1 MLSLL
6 RRNRD
11 IRLLFASQVVSYL
24 GDWFTFVALA
34 GLVEDLTGS
43 KFLVSLVMVSLS
55 LPSFLMSPIAGS
67 VADKFDRRRI
77 VIIVSLAQ
85 SVAALGLLMVNDK
98 GTVWL
103 AFAFQSI
110 ITALASFVGP
120 ATGAAV
126 PNLVDNDTD
135 LRTANSLFGSTWGV
149 MLAVGSGLGG
159 LFSSAFGRDAAF
171 VADAVSFLLA
181 AAFIGGIRRSMQQE
195 RDASA
200 PRKVRPLSDMGEAV
214 RLARS
219 DRVILA
225 LLASKATFAVGA
237 GIVSQLAVL
246 ASNAFQA
253 GDAGRGFLLGARG
266 VGSGLGP
273 IIAARLVGRDMP
285 RLLGVCGL
293 AGLGF
298 SLSYLGAGMSPALWM
313 ACVCVGMAHLG
324 GGAQW
329 TLSTMGLQMESPD
342 HLRGRVLAGDFALV
356 TLMIS
361 LTSILAGTVSQS
373 IGVRP
378 TVIVFSLMAAAASTT
393 YLVATAGLRRRLRS
407 APPR

>member
-1 MLSLL
+1 MFSLL
-6 RRNRD
+6 RRNSD
-11 IRLLFASQVVSYL
+11 VRLLFGAQVVSYL

-43 KFLVSLVMVSLS
+43 KFLVSLVLVSFS

-77 VIIVSLAQ
+77 VVIVSVAQALA
-85 SVAALGLLMVNDK
+85 ATGLLLVGE

-103 AFAFQSI
+103 AFLFQSI

-126 PNLVDNDTD
+126 PNLVDNDED

-149 MLAVGSGLGG
+149 MLAVGAGAGG

-171 VADAVSFLLA
+171 VADAISFLVA
-181 AAFIGGIRRSMQQE
+181 AILIAGIRRPMQE
-195 RDASA
+195 ARASTA
-200 PRKVRPLSDMGEAV
+200 SRKVRPVADMAEAV

-225 LLASKATFAVGA
+225 LLASKVTFAVGA

-246 ASNAFQA
+246 ASSAFNA

-273 IIAARLVGRDMP
+273 IIAARLVGRDMAK
-285 RLLGVCGL
+285 LLRVCGL

-298 SLSYLGAGMSPALWM
+298 SVCYLGAGVSPVLWM
-313 ACVCVGMAHLG
+313 ACVCVGLAHLG

-342 HLRGRVLAGDFALV
+342 ELRGRVLAGDFALV
-356 TLMIS
+356 TLMLS
-361 LTSILAGTVSQS
+361 LTSLMAGIVSES
-373 IGVRP
+373 VGVRP
-378 TVIVFSLMAAAASTT
+378 TVIVFSVLAASASVT
-393 YLVATAGLRRRLRS
+393 YLFATAGIRRRLRTEP
-407 APPR
+407 PPR

>member
-11 IRLLFASQVVSYL
+11 IRLLFSAQVVSYL

-43 KFLVSLVMVSLS
+43 SFLVSMVLVAFS
-55 LPSFLMSPIAGS
+55 LPSFLMSPVAGP
-67 VADKFDRRRI
+67 VADRFDRRKI
-77 VIIVSLAQ
+77 VVIVSGGQA
-85 SVAALGLLMVNDK
+85 VAAAGLLLVGEN
-98 GTVWL
+98 TVWL
-103 AFAFQSI
+103 AFVFQSI

-126 PNLVDNDTD
+126 PNLVDNDDD
-135 LRTANSLFGSTWGV
+135 LRRANSLFGSTWGV
-149 MLAVGSGLGG
+149 MLAVGAGLGG
-159 LFSSAFGRDAAF
+159 MFSAAFGRDAAF
-171 VADAVSFLLA
+171 IADAISFVA
-181 AAFIGGIRRSMQQE
+181 AGLFISRIKRPMQEARALGATRR
-195 RDASA
+195 
-200 PRKVRPLSDMGEAV
+200 VRPIADMTEAA

-219 DRVILA
+219 NHVIMA
-225 LLASKATFAVGA
+225 LMASKATFAVGA

-246 ASNAFQA
+246 ASNAFDA
-253 GDAGRGFLLGARG
+253 GDAGRGALLGARG

-285 RLLGVCGL
+285 KLLRVCGL

-298 SLSYLGAGMSPALWM
+298 SIAYLLAGISPALWV
-313 ACVCVGMAHLG
+313 ACICVAIAHLG

-342 HLRGRVLAGDFALV
+342 ELRGRIIAGDFALV
-356 TLMIS
+356 TLM
-361 LTSILAGTVSQS
+361 LGVTSALAGAVSES
-373 IGVRP
+373 IGVRE
-378 TVIVFSLMAAAASTT
+378 TVVVFSAMAAAASCT
-393 YLVATAGLRRRLRS
+393 YLAATSRLRRRLRS
-407 APPR
+407 EQQPG

>member
-1 MLSLL
+1 MFSLL

-11 IRLLFASQVVSYL
+11 IRLLFFAQVVSYL

-43 KFLVSLVMVSLS
+43 SFLVSMVLVAFS
-55 LPSFLMSPIAGS
+55 LPSFLMSPVAGP
-67 VADKFDRRRI
+67 VADRFDRRKI
-77 VIIVSLAQ
+77 VMVVSVGQA
-85 SVAALGLLMVNDK
+85 VAAACLLLVDA

-103 AFAFQSI
+103 AFVAQSV

-126 PNLVDNDTD
+126 PNLVDSDDD
-135 LRTANSLFGSTWGV
+135 LRLANSLFGSTWGV
-149 MLAVGSGLGG
+149 MLAVGAGLGG
-159 LFSSAFGRDAAF
+159 IFSAAFGRDAAF

-181 AAFIGGIRRSMQQE
+181 AALIAGIRRPMQE
-195 RDASA
+195 DRTGS
-200 PRKVRPLSDMGEAV
+200 PTRRVRPIADMAEAA

-219 DRVILA
+219 NTVIMA
-225 LLASKATFAVGA
+225 LMASKATFAVGA

-246 ASNAFQA
+246 ASNAFDA
-253 GDAGRGFLLGARG
+253 GDAGRGALLGSRG
-266 VGSGLGP
+266 IGSGLGP

-285 RLLGVCGL
+285 KLLRICGL
-293 AGLGF
+293 SGLGF
-298 SLSYLGAGMSPALWM
+298 AVAYLFAGLSPALWM
-313 ACVCVGMAHLG
+313 ACICVAFAHLG

-342 HLRGRVLAGDFALV
+342 ALRGRIIAGDFALV
-356 TLMIS
+356 TLMLG
-361 LTSILAGTVSQS
+361 LTSTLAGLVSEA

-378 TVIVFSLMAAAASTT
+378 TVTVFSVLA
-393 YLVATAGLRRRLRS
+393 ATASIVYLAATRRLRQ
-407 APPR
+407 RLRT

>member
-1 MLSLL
+1 VLSLL

-11 IRLLFASQVVSYL
+11 IRLLFFAQVVSYL

-43 KFLVSLVMVSLS
+43 SFLVSLVLVAFS
-55 LPSFLMSPIAGS
+55 LPSFLMSPVAGP
-67 VADKFDRRRI
+67 VADRFDRRRI
-77 VIIVSLAQ
+77 VVVVSIGQ
-85 SVAALGLLMVNDK
+85 AAGAMGLLLVGE

-103 AFAFQSI
+103 AFVFQSI

-126 PNLVDNDTD
+126 PNLVDNDED
-135 LRTANSLFGSTWGV
+135 LRRANSLFGSTWGV
-149 MLAVGSGLGG
+149 MLAVGAGLGG
-159 LFSSAFGRDAAF
+159 VFSAAFGRDAAF
-171 VADAVSFLLA
+171 IADAVSFVA
-181 AAFIGGIRRSMQQE
+181 AAALIAGIRRPMQEQ
-195 RDASA
+195 RAA
-200 PRKVRPLSDMGEAV
+200 TATRRVRPIADMAEAA

-219 DRVILA
+219 NRVIMA
-225 LLASKATFAVGA
+225 LMASKATFAVGA

-246 ASNAFQA
+246 ASSAFDA
-253 GDAGRGFLLGARG
+253 GDAGRGALLGARG

-285 RLLGVCGL
+285 KLLRVCGL

-298 SLSYLGAGMSPALWM
+298 SVAYLLAGLSPALWV
-313 ACVCVGMAHLG
+313 ACICVAFAHLG

-342 HLRGRVLAGDFALV
+342 ELRGRIIAGDFALV
-356 TLMIS
+356 TLM
-361 LTSILAGTVSQS
+361 LGVTSALAGAVSEA

-378 TVIVFSLMAAAASTT
+378 TVVVFSVMAATASCT
-393 YLVATAGLRRRLRS
+393 YLAATSHLRRRLRTEQLL
-407 APPR
+407 R

>member
-11 IRLLFASQVVSYL
+11 IRLLFSAQVVSYL

-43 KFLVSLVMVSLS
+43 SFLVSMVLVAFS
-55 LPSFLMSPIAGS
+55 LPSFLMSPVAGP
-67 VADKFDRRRI
+67 VADRFDRRKI
-77 VIIVSLAQ
+77 VVIVSGGQA
-85 SVAALGLLMVNDK
+85 VAAAGLLLVGEN
-98 GTVWL
+98 TVWL
-103 AFAFQSI
+103 AFVFQSI

-126 PNLVDNDTD
+126 PNLVDNDDD
-135 LRTANSLFGSTWGV
+135 LRRANSLFGSTWGV
-149 MLAVGSGLGG
+149 MLAVGAGLGG
-159 LFSSAFGRDAAF
+159 MFSAAFGRDAAF
-171 VADAVSFLLA
+171 IADAISFVA
-181 AAFIGGIRRSMQQE
+181 AGLFISRIKRPMQEARAHGATRR
-195 RDASA
+195 
-200 PRKVRPLSDMGEAV
+200 VRPIADMTEAA

-219 DRVILA
+219 NHVIMA
-225 LLASKATFAVGA
+225 LMASKATFAVGA

-246 ASNAFQA
+246 ASNAFDA
-253 GDAGRGFLLGARG
+253 GDAGRGALLGARG

-285 RLLGVCGL
+285 KLLRVCGL

-298 SLSYLGAGMSPALWM
+298 SIAYLLAGISPALWV
-313 ACVCVGMAHLG
+313 ACICVAIAHLG

-342 HLRGRVLAGDFALV
+342 ELRGRIIAGDFALV
-356 TLMIS
+356 TLM
-361 LTSILAGTVSQS
+361 LGVTSALAGAVSES
-373 IGVRP
+373 IGVRE
-378 TVIVFSLMAAAASTT
+378 TVVVFSAMAAAASCT
-393 YLVATAGLRRRLRS
+393 YLAATSRLRRRLRS
-407 APPR
+407 EQQPG

>member
-1 MLSLL
+1 MFSLL

-11 IRLLFASQVVSYL
+11 IRLLFFAQVVSYL

-43 KFLVSLVMVSLS
+43 SFLVSMVLVAFS
-55 LPSFLMSPIAGS
+55 LPSFLMSPVAGA
-67 VADKFDRRRI
+67 VADRFDRRKI
-77 VIIVSLAQ
+77 VIAVSLGQAL
-85 SVAALGLLMVNDK
+85 AASCLLLVGE

-103 AFAFQSI
+103 AFLAQSA

-126 PNLVDNDTD
+126 PNLVDSDDD
-135 LRTANSLFGSTWGV
+135 LRLANSLFGSTWGV
-149 MLAVGSGLGG
+149 MLAVGAGLGG
-159 LFSSAFGRDAAF
+159 VFSAAFGRDAAF
-171 VADAVSFLLA
+171 VADAVSFVLA
-181 AAFIGGIRRSMQQE
+181 AGLIAGIRRPMQE
-195 RDASA
+195 DRTGS
-200 PRKVRPLSDMGEAV
+200 PTRRVRPIADMAEAA

-219 DRVILA
+219 NTVILA
-225 LLASKATFAVGA
+225 LMASKATFAVGA

-246 ASNAFQA
+246 ASNAFDA
-253 GDAGRGFLLGARG
+253 GDAGRGALLGSRG

-285 RLLGVCGL
+285 KLLRVCGL
-293 AGLGF
+293 SGLGF
-298 SLSYLGAGMSPALWM
+298 AVAYLFAGLSPALWI
-313 ACVCVGMAHLG
+313 ACICVAFAHLG

-342 HLRGRVLAGDFALV
+342 ALRGRIIAGDFALV
-356 TLMIS
+356 TLM
-361 LTSILAGTVSQS
+361 LGVTSTLAGVVSET

-378 TVIVFSLMAAAASTT
+378 TVTVFSVLA
-393 YLVATAGLRRRLRS
+393 ATASVVYLTATRGLRQRLRT
-407 APPR
+407 

>member
-11 IRLLFASQVVSYL
+11 LRLLFGAQVVSYL

-43 KFLVSLVMVSLS
+43 KFLVSLVLVAFS
-55 LPSFLMSPIAGS
+55 LPSFLMSPVAGS
-67 VADKFDRRRI
+67 VADRFDRRK
-77 VIIVSLAQ
+77 VVTVVSLGQA
-85 SVAALGLLMVNDK
+85 VAALGLLLVGS

-103 AFAFQSI
+103 AFVCQSI
-110 ITALASFVGP
+110 ITGLASFVGP

-126 PNLVDNDTD
+126 PNLVDSDDD
-135 LRTANSLFGSTWGV
+135 LRTANSLLGSTWGV
-149 MLAVGSGLGG
+149 MLAVGAGLGG

-171 VADAVSFLLA
+171 IADAVTFVA
-181 AAFIGGIRRSMQQE
+181 AALMIASIKRPMQQHS
-195 RDASA
+195 DQSKKGA
-200 PRKVRPLSDMGEAV
+200 VRPIADMREALH
-214 RLARS
+214 LART
-219 DRVILA
+219 DTVILA
-225 LLASKATFAVGA
+225 LMASKATFAVGA

-246 ASNAFQA
+246 ASNAFDA
-253 GDAGRGFLLGARG
+253 GDAGRGALLGARG

-285 RLLGVCGL
+285 KLLKVCGL

-298 SLSYLGAGMSPALWM
+298 SIAYLGAGLSPALWI
-313 ACVCVGMAHLG
+313 ACICVAFAHLG

-342 HLRGRVLAGDFALV
+342 AMRGRVLAGDFALV
-356 TLMIS
+356 TLMLSVTS
-361 LTSILAGTVSQS
+361 LLAGVVSEWL
-373 IGVRP
+373 GVRP
-378 TVIVFSLMAAAASTT
+378 TITIFATLAAIASLT
-393 YLVATAGLRRRLRS
+393 YLSVTSPIRRRLRS
-407 APPR
+407 EQQHQ

>member
-1 MLSLL
+1 MFSLL

-11 IRLLFASQVVSYL
+11 IRLLFFAQVVSYL

-43 KFLVSLVMVSLS
+43 SFLVSMVLVAFS
-55 LPSFLMSPIAGS
+55 LPSFLMSPVAGA
-67 VADKFDRRRI
+67 VADRFDRRKI
-77 VIIVSLAQ
+77 VIWVSLGQAL
-85 SVAALGLLMVNDK
+85 AAACLLLVDA

-103 AFAFQSI
+103 AFVAQSA

-126 PNLVDNDTD
+126 PNLVDSDDD
-135 LRTANSLFGSTWGV
+135 LRLANSLFGSTWGV
-149 MLAVGSGLGG
+149 MLAVGAGLGG
-159 LFSSAFGRDAAF
+159 VFSAAFGRDAAF
-171 VADAVSFLLA
+171 VADAVSFVLA
-181 AAFIGGIRRSMQQE
+181 ATLIAGIRRPMQE
-195 RDASA
+195 DRTGA
-200 PRKVRPLSDMGEAV
+200 PTRRVRPIADMAEAA

-219 DRVILA
+219 NTVIMA
-225 LLASKATFAVGA
+225 LMASKATFAVGA

-246 ASNAFQA
+246 ASNAFDA
-253 GDAGRGFLLGARG
+253 GDAGRGALLGSRG

-285 RLLGVCGL
+285 KLLRVCGL
-293 AGLGF
+293 SGLGF
-298 SLSYLGAGMSPALWM
+298 AVAYLFAGLSPALWI
-313 ACVCVGMAHLG
+313 ACICVAFAHLG

-342 HLRGRVLAGDFALV
+342 ALRGRIIAGDFALV
-356 TLMIS
+356 TLM
-361 LTSILAGTVSQS
+361 LGVTSTLAGVVSDA

-378 TVIVFSLMAAAASTT
+378 TVTVFSVLA
-393 YLVATAGLRRRLRS
+393 ATASVVYLTATRGLRQRLRT
-407 APPR
+407 

>member
-11 IRLLFASQVVSYL
+11 IRLLFSAQVVSYL

-43 KFLVSLVMVSLS
+43 SFLVSMVLVAFS
-55 LPSFLMSPIAGS
+55 LPSFLMSPVAGP
-67 VADKFDRRRI
+67 VADRFDRRRI
-77 VIIVSLAQ
+77 VVVVSIGQA
-85 SVAALGLLMVNDK
+85 VAAAGLLLVGE
-98 GTVWL
+98 GTVWM
-103 AFAFQSI
+103 AFLFQSI

-126 PNLVDNDTD
+126 PNLVDDDDD
-135 LRTANSLFGSTWGV
+135 LRRANSLFGSTWGV
-149 MLAVGSGLGG
+149 MLAVGAGLGG
-159 LFSSAFGRDAAF
+159 VFSAAFGRNAAF

-181 AAFIGGIRRSMQQE
+181 ALLISGIRRPMQEE
-195 RDASA
+195 RAN
-200 PRKVRPLSDMGEAV
+200 PTVRRVRPIADMAEAA

-219 DRVILA
+219 NKVIMA
-225 LLASKATFAVGA
+225 LMASKATFAVGA

-246 ASNAFQA
+246 ASNAFDA
-253 GDAGRGFLLGARG
+253 GDAGRGALLGARG

-285 RLLGVCGL
+285 KLLRVCGL

-298 SLSYLGAGMSPALWM
+298 SVAYLFAGLSPALWV
-313 ACVCVGMAHLG
+313 ACICVAFAHLG

-342 HLRGRVLAGDFALV
+342 ELRGRIIAGDFALV
-356 TLMIS
+356 TLM
-361 LTSILAGTVSQS
+361 LGVTSTLAGVVSEA

-378 TVIVFSLMAAAASTT
+378 TVVVFSMLAAAASCT
-393 YLVATAGLRRRLRS
+393 YLAATARLRQRLRN
-407 APPR
+407 AQQPR

>member
-11 IRLLFASQVVSYL
+11 IRLLFAAQVVSYL

-43 KFLVSLVMVSLS
+43 SFLVSMVLVAFS
-55 LPSFLMSPIAGS
+55 LPSFLMSPVAGP
-67 VADKFDRRRI
+67 VADRFDRRKI
-77 VIIVSLAQ
+77 VVVVSICQA
-85 SVAALGLLMVNDK
+85 VAALGLLLVGE

-103 AFAFQSI
+103 AFVFQSI

-126 PNLVDNDTD
+126 PNLVDDDDD
-135 LRTANSLFGSTWGV
+135 LRRANSLFGSTWGV
-149 MLAVGSGLGG
+149 MLAVGAGLGG
-159 LFSSAFGRDAAF
+159 VFSAAFGRDAAF
-171 VADAVSFLLA
+171 VADAISFVA
-181 AAFIGGIRRSMQQE
+181 AAALVAGIRRPMQEARSQ
-195 RDASA
+195 SA
-200 PRKVRPLSDMGEAV
+200 GRRVRPIADMAEAA

-219 DRVILA
+219 DKVIMA
-225 LLASKATFAVGA
+225 LMASKATFAVGA

-246 ASNAFQA
+246 ASSAFDA
-253 GDAGRGFLLGARG
+253 GDAGRGALLGARG

-273 IIAARLVGRDMP
+273 VIAARLVGRDMP
-285 RLLGVCGL
+285 KLLRVCGL

-298 SLSYLGAGMSPALWM
+298 SIAYLFAGLSPALWV
-313 ACVCVGMAHLG
+313 ACICVAVAHLG

-342 HLRGRVLAGDFALV
+342 ALRGRIIAGDFALV
-356 TLMIS
+356 TLMLG
-361 LTSILAGTVSQS
+361 LTSALAGAVSEA

-378 TVIVFSLMAAAASTT
+378 TVVVFSIMAATASST
-393 YLVATAGLRRRLRS
+393 YLVATSGLRRRLRN
-407 APPR
+407 AQQPR

>member
-1 MLSLL
+1 MFSLL

-11 IRLLFASQVVSYL
+11 IRLVFFAQVVSYL

-43 KFLVSLVMVSLS
+43 SFLVSMVLVAFS
-55 LPSFLMSPIAGS
+55 LPSFLMSPVAGP
-67 VADKFDRRRI
+67 VADRFDRRKI
-77 VIIVSLAQ
+77 VMVVSVGQA
-85 SVAALGLLMVNDK
+85 VAAACLLLVDA

-103 AFAFQSI
+103 AFVAQSV

-126 PNLVDNDTD
+126 PNLVDSDDD
-135 LRTANSLFGSTWGV
+135 LRLANSLFGSTWGV
-149 MLAVGSGLGG
+149 MLAVGAGLGG
-159 LFSSAFGRDAAF
+159 VFSSTFGRDAAF

-181 AAFIGGIRRSMQQE
+181 AALIAGVRRPMQE
-195 RDASA
+195 DRAES
-200 PRKVRPLSDMGEAV
+200 PTRRVRPIADMAEAA

-219 DRVILA
+219 NSVIMA
-225 LLASKATFAVGA
+225 LMASKATFAVGA

-246 ASNAFQA
+246 ASNAFDA
-253 GDAGRGFLLGARG
+253 GDAGRGALLGSRG
-266 VGSGLGP
+266 IGSGLGP

-285 RLLGVCGL
+285 KLLRICGL
-293 AGLGF
+293 SGLGF
-298 SLSYLGAGMSPALWM
+298 AVAYLFAGLSPALWI
-313 ACVCVGMAHLG
+313 ACICVAFAHLG

-342 HLRGRVLAGDFALV
+342 ALRGRIIAGDFALV
-356 TLMIS
+356 TLMLG
-361 LTSILAGTVSQS
+361 LTSTLAGLVSEA

-378 TVIVFSLMAAAASTT
+378 TVTVFSALAAAASIV
-393 YLVATAGLRRRLRS
+393 YLAATRRLRQ
-407 APPR
+407 RLRT